1 MILQGAQNSL
11 KEVERMA
18 AFSAGD
24 AAPDFALAAS
34 DGNTVRLSDY
44 LGKRRVVLAFYPKD
58 FSGG

>member
-1 MILQGAQNSL
+1 
-11 KEVERMA
+11 MA